1 MRCFFLDVELDDVVG
16 GAVVGLIGAVLLV
29 VGIGG
34 SGANFGSV
42 GGVVAGGVVAVF
54 DFLAGFFVAVGG
66 GDPDCGRFC
75 CFVGAA
81 AGVSKSV
88 SVSSSV
94 MSRSCRL

>member
-1 MRCFFLDVELDDVVG
+1 MRCFFLDVELVD
-16 GAVVGLIGAVLLV
+16 GAVVGLIGTVLLV

-54 DFLAGFFVAVGG
+54 DFLAGFFGAVGG

-81 AGVSKSV
+81 AGVSTSV
-88 SVSSSV
+88 SVS
-94 MSRSCRL
+94 